1 MDRRA
6 SLAFFLF
13 MLVAVGYL
21 TVKNVMFPRAAAAP
35 ANAAAPP
42 GPEAVPNAAAPTP
55 APTATAPAAVPVTSF
70 PATRD
75 VARVD
80 DLVVD
85 TDFYRVRLSNHG
97 AGIRELKLKKYFTR
111 IGIAGDPAQE
121 ADPAHWLPL
130 CNDLDPELPL
140 LRLARDP
147 AMAPA
152 GLPPE
157 TSNWT
162 SETKRVSGGT
172 DVLFTFEDGDG
183 NRFEKTLRFRDGR
196 YDIGV
201 ELRFSSQREGAEQ
214 GSSSYLLTAVSNID
228 DVGATKFTE
237 KPAAVFT
244 VRDEDNLDSLPAT
257 SLNDGPQTRD
267 VVREDALPFVGATNN
282 YFAFALRPH
291 PETAPY
297 FTRATASKVF
307 DRINFEVAQ
316 RAKEAET
323 RAPITASDLQSL
335 HEEWDSNVRVDAML
349 RIVFPPKGAPPL
361 TMSFDL
367 FAGMRSPDV
376 MEGDEHSDF
385 RILYAVQ
392 YGSVWTRW
400 INRVLL
406 VWMRWMHALTHNWG
420 VAIILLTATVKAL
433 LFPLNRMQSRT
444 MEVFQKKMKLLQP
457 KIDEL
462 KQRYKNNL
470 QKLQQE
476 QQKLMAANGV
486 RPPIFGCLILFLQM
500 PVWYGLFQIMRSAP
514 ELRQAGFVGWIT
526 DLSLPD
532 NVPLGFTVPMPFGW
546 SFDTIHLLPILMV
559 IAWLVQNRMM
569 PKATDPQQAQ
579 MQKMMNFFPL
589 IFGAMLYTYASGQ
602 SLYMLVNSILGMLQM
617 KFLRVTPTS

>member
-13 MLVAVGYL
+13 MLVAVAYL
-21 TVKNVMFPRAAAAP
+21 TMKQVLFPRAAAAP
-35 ANAAAPP
+35 VNAVAPPAPETAPNAA
-42 GPEAVPNAAAPTP
+42 AAAPTP
-55 APTATAPAAVPVTSF
+55 SAAAPAAVPVTSF

-85 TDFYRVRLSNHG
+85 TDVFRVRLSNHG
-97 AGIRELKLKKYFTR
+97 AGIRELRLKKYFTR
-111 IGIAGDPAQE
+111 VGIAGDPAQE

-162 SETKRVSGGT
+162 SEVKRVTGGT
-172 DVLFTFEDGDG
+172 DVVFTFEDGDG

-196 YDIGV
+196 YDVGV

-228 DVGATKFTE
+228 DVRVTKFTE

-244 VRDEDNLDSLPAT
+244 ARDENEIESLPA
-257 SLNDGPQTRD
+257 SALKDPQTRD
-267 VVREDALPFVGATNN
+267 VVRDDAAPFVGATNN
-282 YFAFALRPH
+282 YFAFALRPR
-291 PETAPY
+291 PDTKDCFA
-297 FTRATASKVF
+297 RATASKVF
-307 DRINFEVAQ
+307 DRINFEAALK
-316 RAKEAET
+316 AKEAET
-323 RAPITASDLQSL
+323 AAPLAAGDVQAL
-335 HEEWDSNVRVDAML
+335 HDEWDSNVRVDGML
-349 RIVFPPKGAPPL
+349 RVVFPAKGAPPRV
-361 TMSFDL
+361 MNFDL

-376 MEGDEHSDF
+376 MEGDELSDF
-385 RILYAVQ
+385 RVLYAVQ
-392 YGSVWTRW
+392 YGKVWLRW

-420 VAIILLTATVKAL
+420 VAIILLTVTVKAL

-457 KIDEL
+457 QIDEL

-486 RPPIFGCLILFLQM
+486 RPPVFGCLILFLQM
-500 PVWYGLFQIMRSAP
+500 PVWYGLFQIMRTAP
-514 ELRQAGFVGWIT
+514 DLRQAGFVGWIT

-532 NVPLGFTVPMPFGW
+532 VVPLPFSVPWLGN
-546 SFDTIHLLPILMV
+546 TIHLLPILMMV
-559 IAWLVQNRMM
+559 AWLVQNRMM

-579 MQKMMNFFPL
+579 MQKMMNFFPI
-589 IFGAMLYTYASGQ
+589 IFGFFLYAYASGQ

>member
-13 MLVAVGYL
+13 MLVAVAYL
-21 TVKNVMFPRAAAAP
+21 TMKQVLFPRAAAAP
-35 ANAAAPP
+35 VNAAAPP
-42 GPEAVPNAAAPTP
+42 APEVQNAAAPTP
-55 APTATAPAAVPVTSF
+55 TPSATAPAAAPVTSF

-85 TDFYRVRLSNHG
+85 TDVYHVRLSNHG
-97 AGIRELKLKKYFTR
+97 AGIRELRLKKYFTR
-111 IGIAGDPAQE
+111 VGIAGDPVQE

-147 AMAPA
+147 AMAAA

-157 TSNWT
+157 TSNWN
-162 SETKRVSGGT
+162 SEVKRVTGGT
-172 DVLFTFEDGDG
+172 DVVFTFEDGDG

-201 ELRFSSQREGAEQ
+201 ELRFASDRPDAEQ

-228 DVGATKFTE
+228 DVRATKFTE

-244 VRDEDNLDSLPAT
+244 VRDENEIESLPAS
-257 SLNDGPQTRD
+257 SLKDGPQTRD
-267 VVREDALPFVGATNN
+267 VVREDAVPFVGATNN
-282 YFAFALRPH
+282 YFAFALRPR
-291 PETAPY
+291 PETADY
-297 FTRATASKVF
+297 FKRATASKVF
-307 DRINFEVAQ
+307 DRMNFEAALK
-316 RAKEAET
+316 AKEAET
-323 RAPITASDLQSL
+323 TAPLAAGDVQAL
-335 HEEWDSNVRVDAML
+335 HDEWDSNVRVDGML
-349 RIVFPPKGAPPL
+349 RVVFPAKGAPPL
-361 TMSFDL
+361 TLSFDL

-376 MEGDEHSDF
+376 MEGDEHADF
-385 RILYAVQ
+385 RVLYAVQ
-392 YGSVWTRW
+392 YGKVWLRW
-400 INRVLL
+400 INRLLL

-420 VAIILLTATVKAL
+420 VAIILLTVTVKAL

-444 MEVFQKKMKLLQP
+444 MELFQKKMKLLQP
-457 KIDEL
+457 QIDEL

-476 QQKLMAANGV
+476 QQKLMSANGV
-486 RPPIFGCLILFLQM
+486 RPPVFGCLILFLQM

-532 NVPLGFTVPMPFGW
+532 NVPLPFSIPWLGN
-546 SFDTIHLLPILMV
+546 TIHLLPILMMV
-559 IAWLVQNRMM
+559 AWLVQNRMM

-579 MQKMMNFFPL
+579 MQKMMNFFPI
-589 IFGAMLYTYASGQ
+589 IFGFFLYAYASGQ